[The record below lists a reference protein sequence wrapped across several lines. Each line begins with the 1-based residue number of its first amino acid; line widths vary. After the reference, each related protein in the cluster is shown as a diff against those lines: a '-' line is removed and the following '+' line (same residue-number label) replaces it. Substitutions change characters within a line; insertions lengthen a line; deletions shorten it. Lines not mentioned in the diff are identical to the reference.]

1 MPTFTYEGKTL
12 SGEPRKGEIEAVSM
26 AVANSALRRQQI
38 ITSRLAEKKA
48 GGFALKIPG
57 LGGKVTTKEIV
68 IFTRQFATMIDAGL
82 PLVQCLEILSSQQQN
97 KLFKTTLT
105 EVKKNVEGG
114 STFADALRKHPKIFD
129 DLYVNLVAAGE
140 VGGILDTILN
150 RLAGFMEK
158 AEKLKGKIKGALMYP
173 MVISIIAV
181 VIVGG
186 LLLFVVPIFDGMF
199 KDFGKALPAPTQFVV
214 NLSDALKHYWYI
226 IIGAI
231 AGIVIGL
238 RQFNATSKG
247 KVIMDGVKLKLPIF
261 GDLIRKTAVAR
272 FTRTMATMMSSG
284 VPILEAL
291 EIVAKTAGNKI
302 IEEAIIKTRTAL
314 SQGKTLAEPLGES
327 KVFPSMVVQMIA
339 VGESTGALDA
349 MLSKIADFYEEE
361 VDQAVD
367 TLMSLIEPVF
377 MAFLGV
383 TVGGLIIALYLPI
396 FSLAGAV
403 GG

>member
-1 MPTFTYEGKTL
+1 
-12 SGEPRKGEIEAVSM
+12 
-26 AVANSALRRQQI
+26 
-38 ITSRLAEKKA
+38 
-48 GGFALKIPG
+48 
-57 LGGKVTTKEIV
+57 
-68 IFTRQFATMIDAGL
+68 MIDAGL

-97 KLFKTTLT
+97 QLFKTILT

-114 STFADALRKHPKIFD
+114 STFADALRKHPKTFD

-140 VGGILDTILN
+140 VGGILDTILS

-173 MVISIIAV
+173 LVICIIAGI
-181 VIVGG
+181 IVAV
-186 LLLFVVPIFDGMF
+186 LLLYVVPIFQNMF
-199 KDFGKALPAPTQFVV
+199 ADFGSALPAPTQFVV
-214 NLSDALKHYWYI
+214 NLSEGLKKYWWLF
-226 IIGAI
+226 
-231 AGIVIGL
+231 AGIITGAGVGF
-238 RQFNATSKG
+238 RQFYHTAKG
-247 KVIMDGVKLKLPIF
+247 RVIVDDLILKAPVF

-272 FTRTMATMMSSG
+272 FTRTMATMMASG

-291 EIVAKTAGNKI
+291 EIVAKTAGNKT
-302 IEEAIIKTRTAL
+302 IESAIMKTRTAL
-314 SQGKTLAEPLGES
+314 SQGKTLAEPLAET

-367 TLMSLIEPVF
+367 TLMSLIEPAL

-383 TVGGLIIALYLPI
+383 VVGGLVIPMYLPI
-396 FSLAGAV
+396 FKLAGAA